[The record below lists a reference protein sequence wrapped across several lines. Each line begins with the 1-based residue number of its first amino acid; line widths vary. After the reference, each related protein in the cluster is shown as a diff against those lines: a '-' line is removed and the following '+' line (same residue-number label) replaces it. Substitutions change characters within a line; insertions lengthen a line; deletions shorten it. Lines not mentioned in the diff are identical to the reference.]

1 LIHHVAVTGSTNDD
15 MMALV
20 RDGAPE
26 GTWLRADRQQG
37 GRGRQGRA
45 WVSPPGNLYASTL
58 VRRLGGDP
66 PAPSLAMVAA
76 VALDEL
82 LQAWV
87 GAGRLSI
94 KWPNDLLVD
103 GAKISGILLEGAE
116 AAVVVGIGVNL
127 AHHPETV
134 DRPATSLAALGLSV
148 PDPADF
154 VEELARVF
162 AAWLARWRGAGQGG
176 GTWGGAWGGGL
187 AAVLARWQ
195 ARAHPPG
202 TALSVRMPDAT
213 LEGLYDGLSP
223 DGALRLRGADGR
235 VHLVHAGDVF
245 LL

>member
-1 LIHHVAVTGSTNDD
+1 MTNALIRHVAVTGSTNDD
-15 MMALV
+15 MMALA
-20 RDGAPE
+20 RDRAAE
-26 GTWLRADRQQG
+26 GTWLRADRQEG
-37 GRGRQGRA
+37 GRGRQGRP

-58 VRRLGGDP
+58 VRRMIGDP

-82 LQAWV
+82 LQAWL
-87 GAGRLSI
+87 GADRLAI

-116 AAVVVGIGVNL
+116 DAVVVGIGVNL
-127 AHHPETV
+127 AHHPEAI
-134 DRPATSLAALGLSV
+134 DRPATSLAALGLSP

-154 VEELARVF
+154 AAELATVF
-162 AAWLARWRGAGQGG
+162 AAWLARWRGE
-176 GTWGGAWGGGL
+176 GL
-187 AAVLARWQ
+187 GVVLARWQ

-202 TALSVRMPDAT
+202 TALAVRAPEGT
-213 LEGLYDGLSP
+213 LEGLYDGLAA

-235 VHLVHAGDVF
+235 IHLVHAGDVF